1 MTMLYPLLR
10 KRTTNSS
17 LHTICMSLLNIL
29 TFHAISEFGP
39 SLQLEI
45 SKLLYKLDSTT
56 QSYEWII
63 KTKHGIRLFCYF
75 VEYQTKSKNMKT

>member
-56 QSYEWII
+56 QSYEWI
-63 KTKHGIRLFCYF
+63 RLFCYF
-75 VEYQTKSKNMKT
+75 VEHQTKSKQYET